1 LNKNIYVYKYMYM
14 YIYTHLRYNT
24 LITRRAQGCK
34 QAGCRRRQERR
45 SSPSDSF
52 NSKHFTNSHE
62 ERLYPNP
69 LGVNVSEVFLHTIG
83 VSESPWLFRSP
94 FPCSVPW
101 RPLPCSVPW
110 QHSQIQCFTIKIQ
123 LYSSDPHHYYNTGFQ
138 SSSLWISFRLCLLS
152 RLRLPSEFL
161 WFLWGFIRMCYVFFI
176 VCFVML
182 LFVAFGY
189 IRAIP
194 KPSQECPRAGTSVPL
209 DYCALLVCVLN
220 DLRGLAV
227 WRLQLYNKRENKIR
241 PKAVQDKLRQTERK
255 KDLYSPGPS
264 RPGSALRHGEVA
276 DCPEVAD
283 SVDAITCPVL
293 ATTSLI
299 CSWKP

>member
-1 LNKNIYVYKYMYM
+1 
-14 YIYTHLRYNT
+14 
-24 LITRRAQGCK
+24 
-34 QAGCRRRQERR
+34 
-45 SSPSDSF
+45 
-52 NSKHFTNSHE
+52 
-62 ERLYPNP
+62 
-69 LGVNVSEVFLHTIG
+69 
-83 VSESPWLFRSP
+83 
-94 FPCSVPW
+94 
-101 RPLPCSVPW
+101 
-110 QHSQIQCFTIKIQ
+110 
-123 LYSSDPHHYYNTGFQ
+123 
-138 SSSLWISFRLCLLS
+138 
-152 RLRLPSEFL
+152 
-161 WFLWGFIRMCYVFFI
+161 
-176 VCFVML
+176 ML

-299 CSWKP
+299 CS